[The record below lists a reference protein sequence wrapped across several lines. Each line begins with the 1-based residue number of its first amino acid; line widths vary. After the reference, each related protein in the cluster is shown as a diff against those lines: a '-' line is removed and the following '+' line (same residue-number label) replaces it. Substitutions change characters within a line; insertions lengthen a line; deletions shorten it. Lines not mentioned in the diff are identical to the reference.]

1 MKKGV
6 VRVLVALQMALVVLG
21 TVIFFWLVPLKVI
34 YRMLLRFGKRG
45 PSPSAVS
52 WLMDNP
58 IRRSYARPVL
68 DRIGI
73 RPGETVLEIGP
84 GPGVFTVAAAQRVG
98 PKGKL
103 IVVEE
108 KPQMIARV
116 EARVRNARLSNV
128 ETHIGSAYDL
138 PLEDESIDRVFLIT
152 VLPEIPHEFGALNEI
167 QRVLKPG
174 GLLSITEEFTDPDY
188 SFPFETVQ
196 LVEPAGFSRER
207 YYGNFWIYTLNF
219 GKTRGIAF
227 D

>member
-6 VRVLVALQMALVVLG
+6 RVLIALQMVLVALGSL
-21 TVIFFWLVPLKVI
+21 IFFWLVPLKVI
-34 YRMLLRFGKRG
+34 YRILLQLGRKG
-45 PSPSAVS
+45 PSPSAVP

-68 DRIGI
+68 DRTGI
-73 RPGETVLEIGP
+73 LPGETVLEIGP
-84 GPGVFTVAAAQRVG
+84 APGVLTVAAAERVG

-108 KPQMIARV
+108 RPQMIAQV
-116 EARVRNARLSNV
+116 EARVREARLQNV
-128 ETHIGSAYDL
+128 ETHVGSANDL

-152 VLPEIPHEFGALNEI
+152 VLPEIPHEYGALDEI

-196 LVEPAGFSRER
+196 LVESAGFSRER
-207 YYGNFWIYTLNF
+207 YYGNFWNYTLNF
-219 GKTRGIAF
+219 GKSRGIAY